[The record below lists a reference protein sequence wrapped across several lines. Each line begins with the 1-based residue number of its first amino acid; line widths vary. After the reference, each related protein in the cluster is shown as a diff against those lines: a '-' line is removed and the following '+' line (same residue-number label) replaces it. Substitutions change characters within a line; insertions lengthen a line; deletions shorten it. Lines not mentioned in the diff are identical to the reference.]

1 MIRKFF
7 MSLGLAAAFGSYPLQ
22 AQVMIDVS
30 KVSCEQFILFKVT
43 DPQKKI
49 AIWLSGYYH
58 GKRYSTT
65 VDPQALTEF
74 AQKTHEYCRAN
85 LKMPV
90 MQAVETLPAKNSQVS
105 T

>member
-7 MSLGLAAAFGSYPLQ
+7 MSLGVAAAFGSYPLQ
-22 AQVMIDVS
+22 AQVLIDVS

-43 DPQKKI
+43 DPQKI

-58 GKRYSTT
+58 GKRDNTT
-65 VDPQALTEF
+65 VDTQALTEF

-90 MQAVETLPAKNSQVS
+90 MQAVETLIASKK
-105 T
+105 